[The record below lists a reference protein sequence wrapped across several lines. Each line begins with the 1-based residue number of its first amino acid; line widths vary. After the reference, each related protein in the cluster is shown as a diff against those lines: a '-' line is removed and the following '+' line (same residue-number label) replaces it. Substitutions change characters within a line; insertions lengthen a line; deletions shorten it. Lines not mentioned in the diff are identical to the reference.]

1 MKKFFITICAAALL
15 MTGCGGNKT
24 VEQPAPPAQAE
35 QKNFYSNGEF
45 KIGTDLPAGEYIAV
59 GTGYVE
65 LTKNADD
72 GKRQIIVNANL
83 EGTNCYFDVRNGEY
97 IKVMQD
103 VKLYPSA
110 SAPAL
115 KVGDTLPSGHYK
127 IGSDAQS
134 GEYKITLQQGGY
146 FEVTTN
152 LRHEGIYIVKNEF
165 TNEGGSFYATVLNGQ
180 YLQIRKGTAEFVG
193 ATKSQVAQPVQQ
205 AAPAPPAAP
214 AKVLNLGMTL
224 EQFKL
229 NFASAANQAGLVGLN
244 IDRLQRETGNV
255 QDIFSGKFSDTMAIQ
270 GAIDKSSGLVKEV
283 WLLSQPQISEEMT
296 STLLTYATICVAS
309 NPNLKP
315 SECGALLTE
324 LKLNERIGELAQE
337 NAEAV
342 RGNVRYTAILMP
354 NGILQLIAAAKDI

>member
-1 MKKFFITICAAALL
+1 MKKIFITICAAALL
-15 MTGCGGNKT
+15 MTGCGNDKT

-45 KIGTDLPAGEYIAV
+45 KIGADLPAGEYIAV

-65 LTKNADD
+65 LTQNADD

-83 EGTNCYFDVRNGEY
+83 EGTNCYFNVLDGEY
-97 IKVMQD
+97 IKVTQD

-127 IGSDAQS
+127 IGKDAKD
-134 GEYKITLQQGGY
+134 GEYKITLEAGGY
-146 FEVTTN
+146 FEVTKNT
-152 LRHEGIYIVKNEF
+152 RHEGIYIVKNEF

-214 AKVLNLGMTL
+214 AKVLNLGLTL
-224 EQFKL
+224 DEFKRNYRNNAL
-229 NFASAANQAGLVGLN
+229 ILSGKDFN
-244 IDRLQRETGNV
+244 IDNAQLKIGEAQDVFQCNV
-255 QDIFSGKFSDTMAIQ
+255 TANCIVM
-270 GAIDKSSGLVKEV
+270 GAIDKSNGLIKESWV
-283 WLLSQPQISEEMT
+283 LCSPDGILDGLIAYGLIMSVVNPE
-296 STLLTYATICVAS
+296 LTTDQRGE
-309 NPNLKP
+309 LM
-315 SECGALLTE
+315 TE
-324 LKLNERIGELAQE
+324 LKLPDRIKELFNSEGRAI
-337 NAEAV
+337 
-342 RGNVRYTAILMP
+342 RGNVRYMTGYIPKSGFMFSAS
-354 NGILQLIAAAKDI
+354 AKDI